1 LKRIEAPYFKT
12 NFTGLTKYLICQY
25 RFLKRTKKQIMTMA
39 LKRTVF
45 SLLLSLWAFMA
56 YAQEPAGVWLTQ
68 DKDAQVEIYKTSAG
82 IYEGKI
88 IWVKSTKPEV
98 QQRIGTKILSAF
110 KKKDTKTYESGR
122 IYHPGQGKYYDG
134 IITMKS
140 DKLLHLRGY
149 VGTPMLG
156 QTQTWTRVK

>member
-1 LKRIEAPYFKT
+1 MTITF
-12 NFTGLTKYLICQY
+12 
-25 RFLKRTKKQIMTMA
+25 KRTIIG
-39 LKRTVF
+39 LF
-45 SLLLSLWAFMA
+45 LSAAAFTA
-56 YAQEPAGVWLTQ
+56 NAQEPAGVWLTQ

-82 IYEGKI
+82 IYEGKL
-88 IWVKSTKPEV
+88 IWIKDTKPEV
-98 QQRIGTKILSAF
+98 QKRIGTRILSAF
-110 KKKDTKTYESGR
+110 KKKDAKTYESGR

>member
-1 LKRIEAPYFKT
+1 MIIR
-12 NFTGLTKYLICQY
+12 
-25 RFLKRTKKQIMTMA
+25 
-39 LKRTVF
+39 RTVF
-45 SLLLSLWAFMA
+45 SFCLSASALMA
-56 YAQEPAGVWLTQ
+56 HAQEPAGVWLTQ
-68 DKDAQVEIYKTSAG
+68 DKDARVEIYKTSAG

-88 IWVKSTKPEV
+88 IWVKSAKPEA
-98 QQRIGTKILSAF
+98 QKRIGTKILSSF
-110 KKKDTKTYESGR
+110 KKKDSKTYESGR
-122 IYHPGQGKYYDG
+122 IFHPGQNKHYDG

>member
-1 LKRIEAPYFKT
+1 MTITLKTTLFS
-12 NFTGLTKYLICQY
+12 F
-25 RFLKRTKKQIMTMA
+25 FLSA
-39 LKRTVF
+39 A
-45 SLLLSLWAFMA
+45 AFMA
-56 YAQEPAGVWLTQ
+56 NAQEPAGVWLTQ
-68 DKDAQVEIYKTSAG
+68 DKDAQIEIYKISSG

-88 IWVKSTKPEV
+88 IWVKSTKPEA
-98 QQRIGTKILSAF
+98 QKRIGTKILSAF

-122 IYHPGQGKYYDG
+122 IFHPGQNKHYDG

>member
-1 LKRIEAPYFKT
+1 MIIT
-12 NFTGLTKYLICQY
+12 
-25 RFLKRTKKQIMTMA
+25 
-39 LKRTVF
+39 LKRTVG
-45 SLLLSLWAFMA
+45 SLFPLASAFMA
-56 YAQEPAGVWLTQ
+56 NAQEPAGVWLTQ
-68 DKDAQVEIYKTSAG
+68 DKDAQVEIYKTNAG

-98 QQRIGTKILSAF
+98 QKRIGTKILSAF